1 MFDYLLLGYA
11 FLCSMFVCIQGI
23 QVFCR
28 AICFKEMSKLKTVIY
43 FLLILSNGYIFFI
56 SISKCFA
63 YFALFI
69 KTL

>member
-1 MFDYLLLGYA
+1 MFDYLLHGYA
-11 FLCSMFVCIQGI
+11 FLCVILLCVQSTLKI
-23 QVFCR
+23 CR
-28 AICFKEMSKLKTVIY
+28 EICFRELSKIQISIY
-43 FLLILSNGYIFFI
+43 IVLILSNGYIFFV

>member
-1 MFDYLLLGYA
+1 MFDYLLHSYA
-11 FLCSMFVCIQGI
+11 FLCTMLLSVQCTIKN
-23 QVFCR
+23 CR
-28 AICFKEMSKLKTVIY
+28 EICFRELSKLQITIY
-43 FLLILSNGYIFFI
+43 ITLILSNGYIFFI